1 MRIFILMMIPTM
13 MLIMLIGCNDSKSN
27 ETITYEEVKIE
38 TDEEIIIY
46 SCENNFSN
54 INTKVRAEQANAYLD
69 KELTK
74 FFDELDNIIDNL
86 EENESKAVY
95 WYDRLLAIK
104 KYFNLQSHI
113 DDVYDKI
120 STEYGCLYV
129 DSVDKEPLSVFKRG
143 LYLKLPLTQPTY
155 HWVFTDRDS
164 FFKKSSLTLE
174 IYKSDKM
181 KERKYVFHIIEN
193 SKFSKEWEALDDEEY
208 KNSNKLYFG
217 FRSKNQIEVTSTDYL
232 KLTLILDED
241 MEGIGSDFTGILP
254 KGKYVAFGKFS
265 IYDEYKYD
273 AGEDK
278 SAYLSKEDYLSKTW
292 DLNIT
297 SHDGWSK

>member
-1 MRIFILMMIPTM
+1 MMMIPTM
-13 MLIMLIGCNDSKSN
+13 MLIMLAGCNEPKSD

-74 FFDELDNIIDNL
+74 FSDELAEIFDGY
-86 EENESKAVY
+86 ESKEAH

-104 KYFNLQSHI
+104 KYFNLNSRI
-113 DDVYDKI
+113 DDAYDKI
-120 STEYGCLYV
+120 STDYGCLCV
-129 DSVDKEPLSVFKRG
+129 EILDKEPLSVFKRG

-208 KNSNKLYFG
+208 KNLNKLYFG
-217 FRSKNQIEVTSTDYL
+217 FTSKNQIEVTSTDYL
-232 KLTLILDED
+232 KLTLSVFNMLSNLNLDKVTPNSLTFPLVSN
-241 MEGIGSDFTGILP
+241 IGS
-254 KGKYVAFGKFS
+254 
-265 IYDEYKYD
+265 
-273 AGEDK
+273 
-278 SAYLSKEDYLSKTW
+278 
-292 DLNIT
+292 
-297 SHDGWSK
+297 

>member
-74 FFDELDNIIDNL
+74 FSDELAEIFDGY
-86 EENESKAVY
+86 ESKEAH

-104 KYFNLQSHI
+104 KYFNLNSRI
-113 DDVYDKI
+113 DDAYDKI
-120 STEYGCLYV
+120 STDYGCLCV
-129 DSVDKEPLSVFKRG
+129 EILDKEPLSVFKRG
-143 LYLKLPLTQPTY
+143 LYFKLPLTQPTY

-181 KERKYVFHIIEN
+181 KERKHIFHIIEN

-217 FRSKNQIEVTSTDYL
+217 FTSKNQIEVTSTDYL
-232 KLTLILDED
+232 KLTLVLDED

-273 AGEDK
+273 AGENE
-278 SAYLSKEDYLSKTW
+278 SAFLTKDDYLSKPW